1 MMNINHIIADI
12 KTFSGK
18 ANDIWALGVTLF
30 ALIYNEL
37 PYWAETELGVLEKIH
52 SADLKL
58 LEKRNISQGLKRI
71 LLRMLDKNPLT
82 RATLA
87 ELKKDVWLNE
97 GYAVSLDS
105 REVDFFANYTEDE
118 LTNKGIPISA
128 VVFAVSNKVMLSLL
142 YRKNWLKNGLKIT
155 RMRQC
160 NFRMRTWVLLK
171 LKMYLKIL
179 VKLQTKLPYQTETE
193 SVFHL

>member
-1 MMNINHIIADI
+1 MNINHIIADI

-155 RMRQC
+155 KMRQFS
-160 NFRMRTWVLLK
+160 FRMRTWVLLK